1 MTNLLKAGLLSIGTV
16 FFWGLLNV
24 SLRFLVIEYGCHPVA
39 LACSTALFCSLA
51 LIAVGDYKVRI
62 TPILQNRNTWFFG
75 LTQIL
80 KNICLIYAFVYIS
93 STQTNLLT
101 NIEIVF
107 SLLLTWLFFYFFP
120 NRVDLL
126 AMVFILIGCLVIV
139 AGLPASVMVV
149 ATLWVFGGSLLT
161 ALRAIFAEVHPGNQK
176 ELSARERCAVTGWIL
191 LASSGAFIIFFV
203 ILSVI
208 ASWLPEST
216 VAETL
221 ILRRMPLPQEFISGP
236 NVVGGLVVG
245 VAIYAI
251 SMYFYFYA
259 ICLSNNEYFM
269 MYRSLQ
275 AVFTYLVEVSFAA
288 FTVLPMVHLSS
299 SDWFAAI
306 AIILSSFAMILM
318 RGRRGQALLKTLNKK
333 E

>member
-1 MTNLLKAGLLSIGTV
+1 M
-16 FFWGLLNV
+16 
-24 SLRFLVIEYGCHPVA
+24 
-39 LACSTALFCSLA
+39 
-51 LIAVGDYKVRI
+51 GDYKVRI

-107 SLLLTWLFFYFFP
+107 SLLLTWLFLHRRP

-161 ALRAIFAEVHPGNQK
+161 ALRAIFAEVHPGNKK

-216 VAETL
+216 VAEAAEQCGFRDVHYFSRCFKAFHGISPGL
-221 ILRRMPLPQEFISGP
+221 YRRAPSRFVDVENFRS
-236 NVVGGLVVG
+236 VG
-245 VAIYAI
+245 
-251 SMYFYFYA
+251 
-259 ICLSNNEYFM
+259 
-269 MYRSLQ
+269 
-275 AVFTYLVEVSFAA
+275 AA
-288 FTVLPMVHLSS
+288 HPEPSS
-299 SDWFAAI
+299 AES
-306 AIILSSFAMILM
+306 
-318 RGRRGQALLKTLNKK
+318 
-333 E
+333 

>member
-1 MTNLLKAGLLSIGTV
+1 MTNLLKAGLLSVGTV

-24 SLRFLVIEYGCHPVA
+24 SLRFLVVEHGCHPIA
-39 LACSTALFCSLA
+39 LACSNALFCALA
-51 LIAVGDYKVRI
+51 LIVIGDYKVKI
-62 TPILQNRNTWFFG
+62 KPILRNRNTWLFG

-107 SLLLTWLFFYFFP
+107 SLLLTWIFLHRRP
-120 NRVDLL
+120 NRIDLL

-139 AGLPASVMVV
+139 VGLPAPIMVV

-161 ALRAIFAEVHPGNQK
+161 ALRAIFAEVHPGNKQ
-176 ELSARERCAVTGWIL
+176 ELSTRERCAVTGWIL
-191 LASSGAFIIFFV
+191 LASSVAFVMFFV
-203 ILSVI
+203 LLSVV
-208 ASWLPEST
+208 ASLLPAEV
-216 VAETL
+216 VAHTH
-221 ILRRMPLPQEFISGP
+221 ILRRMPIPQEFISMP
-236 NVVGGLVVG
+236 NLLGGLVTG
-245 VAIYAI
+245 VAFYAI

-275 AVFTYLVEVSFAA
+275 AVFTYLVEASFAV
-288 FTVLPMVHLSS
+288 FTILPAVHLNPAS
-299 SDWFAAI
+299 WFAAVT
-306 AIILSSFAMILM
+306 IILSSFAMILM
-318 RGRRGQALLKTLNKK
+318 RGRHGQDLLKTLKQK